1 MNALNELDILKID
14 KLSTDIKNLQEFLDV
29 FKLYKGQTIKA
40 MYLVFDSGNQIEFK
54 GHFSKAASDT
64 LIDLIVQSR
73 ESILVKLNEAIKE
86 LALNI
91 TEIQP

>member
-1 MNALNELDILKID
+1 MNTLNELDLIKIE
-14 KLSTDIKNLQEFLDV
+14 KLSNDIKNLREFLDV
-29 FKLYKGQTIKA
+29 FKLYKGQSIKA

-73 ESILVKLNEAIKE
+73 ESILVKLNEAIRD
-86 LALNI
+86 LALDV